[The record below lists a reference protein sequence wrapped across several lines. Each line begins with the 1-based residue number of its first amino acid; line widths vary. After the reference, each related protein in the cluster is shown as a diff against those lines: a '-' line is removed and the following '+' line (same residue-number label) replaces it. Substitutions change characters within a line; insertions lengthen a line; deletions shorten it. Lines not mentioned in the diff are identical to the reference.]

1 MVTRLLLIA
10 LTLMVFLV
18 CAGVVFWFA
27 LVYTVH
33 RGTLS
38 VPDLRGSTVKEA
50 EQSAHDLG
58 LAVQVEE
65 DGVFSAS
72 VVAGR
77 VATQDPHPGYHVKG
91 GSVVGVRVSLGSERA
106 TVPDVRAESLPAAL
120 RQLEQVGLRPG
131 HRVQVRDQT
140 SADSVVATDPAIGAD
155 VVPDTE
161 VHLLVNVTPR
171 RELWVMPSLLSRSL
185 QSVRRF
191 CRRNRLRLGQ
201 VHDVVYPGVPTATV
215 LRQYPPAGSPL
226 SRSDIITVWVS
237 Q

>member
-1 MVTRLLLIA
+1 MVTRLLLIGFILA
-10 LTLMVFLV
+10 VFLV
-18 CAGVVFWFA
+18 CAGVVFWYA

-33 RGTLS
+33 RGTMS
-38 VPDLRGSTVKEA
+38 VPDLRGSTLTEA

-65 DGVFSAS
+65 EGVFSAS
-72 VVAGR
+72 VIVGR
-77 VATQDPHPGYHVKG
+77 VATQDPHPGYHVKAG
-91 GSVVGVRVSLGSERA
+91 TIVSVRVSLGSERA
-106 TVPDVRAESLPAAL
+106 VVPDVRGESLPTAL

-131 HRVQVRDQT
+131 HRVQVRGHT
-140 SADSVVATDPAIGAD
+140 AADSVVATDPAIGSD

-191 CRRNRLRLGQ
+191 CRQHRLRLGQ
-201 VHDVVYPGVPTATV
+201 VHDVVYPGVPIETV